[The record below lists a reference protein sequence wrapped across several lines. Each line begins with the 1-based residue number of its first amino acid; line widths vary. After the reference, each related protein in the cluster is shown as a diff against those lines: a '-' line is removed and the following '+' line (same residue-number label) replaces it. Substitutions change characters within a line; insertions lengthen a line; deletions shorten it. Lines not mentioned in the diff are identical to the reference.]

1 MSAEQTYKLV
11 RNIPVEDGYDLVVA
25 GGGPAGATAA
35 ICAARLGAKVLLVE
49 ATGCLGGMATSGLVT
64 AFDPMANGERALVG
78 GFMRE
83 LVEKMY
89 ERRFIPDF
97 VTPDYWRKNF
107 HFWTPFNVEGLKLLL
122 DELTTDADVEV
133 RFFTRV
139 IDADAQKGEIDGVII
154 NNIEGYR
161 YVRAKTFVDATGDA
175 VLADLCGAPCREAG
189 RDTPKIMP
197 PSLCSLCAGINW
209 GKIKMGG
216 FSPTDV
222 QQIVPVE
229 QQEKVEKAMADGH
242 FSEPEYCVPGMLR
255 VGRSVGFLNAPHLY
269 DVNALRC
276 KSLTEGMIKGRQLAQ
291 EYIEFY
297 KRYITG
303 FENMEHITTATLM
316 GVRESRRIV
325 GEYELNYDDYLAR
338 RQFPDQ
344 IGVYNAPVDIHPCDR
359 SYEGFRRHRE
369 ESKEGSLGPGE
380 CFGIP
385 YSILVPKGWKNLWV
399 AGRCVSTD
407 IEVHGVIRVQ
417 PSASMMGQAAGTA
430 AVQSTDTGQPA
441 GDLDTRQ
448 LVETLRK
455 AEVYLPQTKLSNEM
469 TRPK

>member
-1 MSAEQTYKLV
+1 M
-11 RNIPVEDGYDLVVA
+11 
-25 GGGPAGATAA
+25 
-35 ICAARLGAKVLLVE
+35 
-49 ATGCLGGMATSGLVT
+49 
-64 AFDPMANGERALVG
+64 
-78 GFMRE
+78 
-83 LVEKMY
+83 
-89 ERRFIPDF
+89 
-97 VTPDYWRKNF
+97 
-107 HFWTPFNVEGLKLLL
+107 
-122 DELTTDADVEV
+122 
-133 RFFTRV
+133 
-139 IDADAQKGEIDGVII
+139 
-154 NNIEGYR
+154 
-161 YVRAKTFVDATGDA
+161 DATGDA

-430 AVQSTDTGQPA
+430 AAMCVKQSVKPR
-441 GDLDTRQ
+441 DLDTD
-448 LVETLRK
+448 ELRK
-455 AEVYLPQTKLSNEM
+455 ILTDQGVVL
-469 TRPK
+469 